1 MYGRAQWN
9 LYAQSEEAQQAEMN
23 PKSGW
28 SRECHDNKSEFV
40 GAQSQRKRIM
50 KSKCCCLKVEMEEV
64 IVFYL
69 YVMYFGPSSVPRL
82 DEMAFLSSGGG
93 FQHQHAL
100 ACDVWQPHS

>member
-40 GAQSQRKRIM
+40 GAQSQRKLEGRDGRG
-50 KSKCCCLKVEMEEV
+50 